1 MRQLWKSG
9 WMHNRARLVT
19 ASFLCK
25 HLLIDWWRGAD
36 WFWNCLVDADYSNNS
51 QNWQWVAGSGDD
63 AAPYFR
69 VFNPETQRKKF
80 DPDERYVRRW
90 GADDG
95 REPIVDL
102 AETRKAALA
111 AYEQTK

>member
-1 MRQLWKSG
+1 MPGVLSARWSG
-9 WMHNRARLVT
+9 RHGDDPA
-19 ASFLCK
+19 
-25 HLLIDWWRGAD
+25 
-36 WFWNCLVDADYSNNS
+36 NNALG
-51 QNWQWVAGSGDD
+51 WQWTAGSGPD
-63 AAPYFR
+63 ATPYFR